1 MSWNYLF
8 PINGGVKVIIIIG
21 IPNDFK
27 NAADYVIFISFLVV
41 YFLLKETSKS
51 LFLRDLFLKNTLVN
65 SEINLRKMGIK
76 NKYSDLPEK
85 AREEIRGIDK
95 YSNKFISEYIL
106 SFLLILIATILIS
119 LNFWSSSVI

>member
-41 YFLLKETSKS
+41 YL
-51 LFLRDLFLKNTLVN
+51 
-65 SEINLRKMGIK
+65 
-76 NKYSDLPEK
+76 
-85 AREEIRGIDK
+85 
-95 YSNKFISEYIL
+95 
-106 SFLLILIATILIS
+106 
-119 LNFWSSSVI
+119 